1 MMKLSSTTKIF
12 FRVNPNCVLVAGAVK
27 GIGPGVSGVAGRVF
41 VSYRHADTANQ
52 AGWLAEFDNFTG
64 TQS

>member
-1 MMKLSSTTKIF
+1 
-12 FRVNPNCVLVAGAVK
+12 
-27 GIGPGVSGVAGRVF
+27 VAGRIF

-52 AGWLAEFDNFTG
+52 AGWLAEFDNFTA